1 MSTLARFQSLT
12 FTQGSFN
19 EMNGAV
25 GFKLNAV
32 ENLFVDFNLLFN
44 LDNNGLRDKVTPL
57 VGLEYAF

>member
-1 MSTLARFQSLT
+1 MT

-19 EMNGAV
+19 EMTGAV

-32 ENLFVDFNLLFN
+32 ENLLVDFNLLFN
-44 LDNNGLRDKVTPL
+44 IDNNGLRDKVTPL